1 MIESVKIGGAAMVKF
16 NLNQLLSKTSL
27 SETETEVEEVLEV
40 QQEPYKIKLISVHD
54 LVPSEDNFY
63 SLNQIEELKTAIEL
77 AGGI

>member
-40 QQEPYKIKLISVHD
+40 QQEPYKIKLIS
-54 LVPSEDNFY
+54 SY
-63 SLNQIEELKTAIEL
+63 
-77 AGGI
+77 